1 VALVDSRTARWVDR
15 LRSHRSLQFTLW
27 IVGVV
32 AGAVVLG
39 RWVATG
45 PLAAAAANIT
55 TGHILRLVFSGVAG
69 VLVLVLAMLFVR
81 GRSAELA
88 VVSILC
94 LGFPFFLLV
103 GPLLVL
109 YRDSFGF
116 GSSIT
121 VSGVVLLLAFVA
133 SVSSRGHSVLT
144 RVAREPVVWCM
155 GIIALAGVLT
165 QSVHLGIVPAVGVV
179 YDRVLQPLMLIVVVA
194 RLVQRSGSVR
204 PAATAFVAAAF
215 VGVASRMALSAS
227 GTGAALLPDV
237 RAAAI
242 GSWTIYG
249 TILAA
254 TCMLLLGLGAS
265 ARPRWPGLLWLAGLP
280 VAVSE
285 LLATGTRGAI
295 AGLAAV
301 GAFVLARSV
310 KLRIAVVGLG
320 IVGMLIFSATYLPVG
335 GGRVFTLDPAV
346 LSTDVNWVF
355 RVERN
360 GRAADFILA
369 NPVSGLG
376 LGNPSDPRYADISVY
391 VDNPYLAWGV
401 AFGLPAL
408 LAFAGL
414 MVVTLRDAY
423 LGVTRSTERERY
435 LRIGLLAALLAW
447 VINQFGTGDS
457 LTYLQSMESVLFF
470 YGVVGMVLGAKWV
483 DAARGSALPPAG
495 TGELASPAKA

>member
-1 VALVDSRTARWVDR
+1 
-15 LRSHRSLQFTLW
+15 
-27 IVGVV
+27 
-32 AGAVVLG
+32 
-39 RWVATG
+39 
-45 PLAAAAANIT
+45 
-55 TGHILRLVFSGVAG
+55 
-69 VLVLVLAMLFVR
+69 
-81 GRSAELA
+81 
-88 VVSILC
+88 
-94 LGFPFFLLV
+94 
-103 GPLLVL
+103 
-109 YRDSFGF
+109 
-116 GSSIT
+116 
-121 VSGVVLLLAFVA
+121 
-133 SVSSRGHSVLT
+133 
-144 RVAREPVVWCM
+144 
-155 GIIALAGVLT
+155 
-165 QSVHLGIVPAVGVV
+165 
-179 YDRVLQPLMLIVVVA
+179 
-194 RLVQRSGSVR
+194 
-204 PAATAFVAAAF
+204 
-215 VGVASRMALSAS
+215 MAISAS
-227 GTGAALLPDV
+227 ASGAALLPDV

-254 TCMLLLGLGAS
+254 TCMLLIALGLS
-265 ARPRWPGLLWLAGLP
+265 TRPRWPGLLWLAGLP

-295 AGLAAV
+295 AGLATV
-301 GAFVLARSV
+301 GAFVLARSAG
-310 KLRIAVVGLG
+310 LRAAVVGLV
-320 IVGMLIFSATYLPVG
+320 IVGVLFFSATYLTLG

-355 RVERN
+355 RVARN

-376 LGNPSDPRYADISVY
+376 LGDPKYADISVY

-423 LGVTRSTERERY
+423 LGATRSGEGERY

-447 VINQFGTGDS
+447 VVNQFGTGDS

-483 DAARGSALPPAG
+483 DAARGPALPPAG